1 MKTTEYWQ
9 GMLKTGRAVL
19 VSTVCGIVLGAMTL
33 SVAGAAEAVYK
44 TPEEALAAFRAAVD
58 TPNGK
63 GLLELFGPE
72 HANDLI
78 GGDPAAARQGV
89 AELRA
94 AVATGMALEKNDD
107 DTMTL
112 VIGRQAWPMP
122 IPLVKGEKGW
132 SFDVDA
138 GLEEINDRRIGRNEL
153 SAIAF
158 CNAYMVAQQ
167 EYAGADHDGDR
178 VLEYAQKIVSDPG
191 SRDGLY
197 WEAEADGE
205 LSPFAAFVADAAEYL
220 EYRQTDEPFRGYNF
234 KVLTGQGAN
243 PPGGAYSFV
252 INGNMIA
259 GYGLVAWPADYG
271 RSGIMTLVCSHHGEI
286 LEKDLGADTEK
297 VAAAMKTY
305 DPDDSWTPAED
316 E

>member
-1 MKTTEYWQ
+1 
-9 GMLKTGRAVL
+9 
-19 VSTVCGIVLGAMTL
+19 
-33 SVAGAAEAVYK
+33 
-44 TPEEALAAFRAAVD
+44 
-58 TPNGK
+58 
-63 GLLELFGPE
+63 
-72 HANDLI
+72 
-78 GGDPAAARQGV
+78 
-89 AELRA
+89 
-94 AVATGMALEKNDD
+94 
-107 DTMTL
+107 
-112 VIGRQAWPMP
+112 MP

-158 CNAYMVAQQ
+158 CKAYMVAQQ